1 MRDSPP
7 PQLLDIAARVDKTLG
22 ELLEKER
29 TAWREANPALDE
41 PLADLS
47 DFVMRGGK
55 RIRPAYCYWGWV
67 MAGGDPAS
75 NRVLEVCCALEL
87 LHSFALIHDD
97 VMDGS
102 LTRRSAP
109 SVWAQYLQRHRDA
122 RWRGEPR
129 RFAEGVAVLLG
140 DIAMVTA
147 DRTLGDVSVGARRV
161 WDQLRTELNMGQY
174 LDVVG
179 TAQGGVTATD
189 AFSIVRYK
197 TALYTIVRPLQLGAA
212 LADYDDLATGSAAR
226 VDLAAGSAAGAGS
239 APGLAAGAD
248 SAAGL
253 AAGADTGEGLAA
265 DLCDHGLP
273 LGVAFQL
280 RDDLLGAF
288 GDFNN
293 TGKPVGDDLIEGK
306 PTVLLALAR
315 ETASASQLETLSK
328 VGLEASP
335 SAIASIQQVLV
346 DTGAVAATE
355 TEIDKLL
362 AEALRGVDALPDVGG
377 SRAALRKLAHYVVDR
392 SQK

>member
-1 MRDSPP
+1 MRDNPP
-7 PQLLDIAARVDKTLG
+7 PQLLAIAAQVDKTLG
-22 ELLEKER
+22 ELLAKER
-29 TAWREANPALDE
+29 ATWREANPALDE
-41 PLADLS
+41 PLMDLS

-75 NRVLEVCCALEL
+75 KRILEVCCALEL

-102 LTRRSAP
+102 LIRRSAP

-122 RWRGEPR
+122 LWRGEPR

-147 DRTLGDVSVGARRV
+147 DRTLGDVPVVARRV

-174 LDVVG
+174 LDVIG
-179 TAQGGVTATD
+179 TAQGGVAASD

-212 LADYDDLATGSAAR
+212 LAGCDGSATGLAT
-226 VDLAAGSAAGAGS
+226 
-239 APGLAAGAD
+239 
-248 SAAGL
+248 
-253 AAGADTGEGLAA
+253 

-273 LGVAFQL
+273 LGMAFQL

-288 GDFNN
+288 GDFRN
-293 TGKPVGDDLIEGK
+293 TGKPVGDDLVEGK

-315 ETASASQLETLSK
+315 EAAGVAELEVLSK
-328 VGLEASP
+328 VGLKSND
-335 SAIASIQQVLV
+335 STIAAIQQVLV

-355 TEIDKLL
+355 AEIDRLL
-362 AEALRGVDALPDVGG
+362 EKALRGIDALPDIGD
-377 SRAALRKLAHYVVDR
+377 SHAALRTLAYYVVDHQE
-392 SQK
+392 QK